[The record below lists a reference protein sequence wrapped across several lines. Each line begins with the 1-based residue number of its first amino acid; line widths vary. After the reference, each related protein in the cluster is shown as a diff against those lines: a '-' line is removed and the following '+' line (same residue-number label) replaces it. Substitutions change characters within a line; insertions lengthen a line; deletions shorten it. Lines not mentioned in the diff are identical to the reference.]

1 MKAKSRP
8 DFILRVN
15 SVLIMWGEEKQ
26 ASMQG
31 ALEDLKNKFGKL
43 DPLHFGGIKF
53 MICHAGA
60 GPHIRFYTITI
71 DGSTKKQAN
80 PLIIMAITPQFD
92 ISSFQDRVA
101 IICTVIN
108 IARIIVT

>member
-1 MKAKSRP
+1 MKAKSCP

-31 ALEDLKNKFGKL
+31 ALEDMKNKFGKL

-53 MICHAGA
+53 MICYAGA
-60 GPHIRFYTITI
+60 NAIPR
-71 DGSTKKQAN
+71 AN
-80 PLIIMAITPQFD
+80 IWNQHMV
-92 ISSFQDRVA
+92 ISISMMSRKDRA
-101 IICTVIN
+101 LSNTEIHHC
-108 IARIIVT
+108 IALHN